1 MILPIEANITRKRGD
16 TKPFRFT
23 IKTESGVDQNLSGF
37 SMRMLV
43 GTEKNPPSEATK
55 LLEQLQQQER

>member
-43 GTEKNPPSEATK
+43 GTEKNPPSEETK
-55 LLEQLQQQER
+55 